1 MTHRFI
7 SREIYSRIL
16 IKELPEPL
24 NSSHSRYK
32 TTDPNGNHGHVT
44 SGDHVTTTNIS
55 SENQE
60 PISISPPLPVP
71 PPPVTS
77 NGEQHETANSST
89 ETPPQSLPP
98 TITTT
103 TEEGQI
109 DIPDERIPNDS
120 ETTPME
126 TSETHL
132 ETTTT
137 PPQTTSA
144 EPTVSHVTDV
154 TMEDIEPG
162 TTTPART
169 PENAVTVEEDA
180 LEVEG
185 QEEMEV
191 SISCT
196 QEDSRPVS
204 EAIPDEKTPED
215 SKSEDKKSSVEMT
228 ATSSVASG
236 FGPGNLRNEWHIFLF
251 SRL

>member
-1 MTHRFI
+1 M
-7 SREIYSRIL
+7 

-60 PISISPPLPVP
+60 PISISPLPVP
-71 PPPVTS
+71 TPQATS
-77 NGEQHETANSST
+77 NGEHETANSST

-103 TEEGQI
+103 TEEGQT
-109 DIPDERIPNDS
+109 DISDEQTIPNDS
-120 ETTPME
+120 ETMPME

-132 ETTTT
+132 ETTTVTT

-169 PENAVTVEEDA
+169 PENAVTVEA
-180 LEVEG
+180 LEEEQEG

-204 EAIPDEKTPED
+204 EAIPEEKTED
-215 SKSEDKKSSVEMT
+215 SKSEDKKSSVEM
-228 ATSSVASG
+228 AASSSVVT
-236 FGPGNLRNEWHIFLF
+236 PGNLRNE
-251 SRL
+251 

>member
-1 MTHRFI
+1 M
-7 SREIYSRIL
+7 

-44 SGDHVTTTNIS
+44 SGQDHVTTTNIS

-60 PISISPPLPVP
+60 PISISLPVP
-71 PPPVTS
+71 SPQPATS
-77 NGEQHETANSST
+77 NGEHETANSST

-103 TEEGQI
+103 TTEEGQS
-109 DIPDERIPNDS
+109 DIPDDQNPNDS
-120 ETTPME
+120 ETMPME
-126 TSETHL
+126 TSETHP

-137 PPQTTSA
+137 PPHTT

-169 PENAVTVEEDA
+169 PENAVAVEQDA

-204 EAIPDEKTPED
+204 EAVPEENSTTED
-215 SKSEDKKSSVEMT
+215 SKSEDKKSSVEMA
-228 ATSSVASG
+228 ATSSVATG
-236 FGPGNLRNEWHIFLF
+236 FGPGNLRNE
-251 SRL
+251 